1 MINELVTRIVV
12 SNSRGDKKKAVCT
25 FFNVP
30 PGDYHVDHLALWFYV
45 LSFIETT
52 RNALD
57 VQSIQE
63 VISNKTLEY
72 HDKKKIIDV
81 FLDLSS
87 KFTTTSPPKTPPCDR
102 KPGCVESILQSVVV
116 SICDHSVSI

>member
-72 HDKKKIIDV
+72 HDKKKNHRC
-81 FLDLSS
+81 LSGPVVQIYYHLS
-87 KFTTTSPPKTPPCDR
+87 TQNSAMRPKTGVC
-102 KPGCVESILQSVVV
+102 
-116 SICDHSVSI
+116 